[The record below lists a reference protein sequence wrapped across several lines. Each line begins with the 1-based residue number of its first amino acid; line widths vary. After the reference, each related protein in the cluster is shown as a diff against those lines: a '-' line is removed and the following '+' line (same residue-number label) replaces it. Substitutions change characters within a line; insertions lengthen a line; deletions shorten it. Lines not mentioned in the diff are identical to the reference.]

1 MTETKD
7 FLIRIDLFTGLSDEM
22 LQQVAGM
29 CQPKSYPAGSTII
42 ERGAPSDHFYLIQE
56 GTVKILTAPED
67 QALSFSNAAM
77 IILGTGQSIGEMG
90 LIDSGPRSATV
101 KANTDTRLLEINCQH
116 FRELCEADINLG
128 YQVMKNI
135 AIDLSFKLRY
145 RNLI

>member
-1 MTETKD
+1 
-7 FLIRIDLFTGLSDEM
+7 L
-22 LQQVAGM
+22 
-29 CQPKSYPAGSTII
+29 CQSKSYPTGSTVI
-42 ERGAPSDHFYLIQE
+42 ERGTPPDHFYLIQE
-56 GTVKILTAPED
+56 GTVKIITAPED
-67 QALSFSNAAM
+67 QAPNFSNAAT
-77 IILGTGQSIGEMG
+77 IILGTGQSVGEMG

-101 KANTDTRLLEINCQH
+101 KANTDARLLEINCQR